1 VPARTPGDHAGVST
15 KQFDDARLAR
25 WGATLRWHVEEGG
38 VPGLVALVDRR
49 GEVHVEAH
57 GVLDLATSK
66 PVARD
71 SLFRISSMTKPI
83 TAVAALI
90 LIEECK
96 LRLDDPIDPWI
107 PELAGRRVLRQ
118 IDSALDDT
126 VPAKRPIS
134 VRDLLTFRM
143 GFGQMMARP
152 DAYPILKAA
161 HERHIGMGP
170 PQPASMPDAEE
181 WLRRLGELPL
191 MHQPGESWL
200 YNTGSDVLGVL
211 IARASGLPFSVFLE
225 QRIFK
230 PLGMRSTSFSVPE
243 DRLERLA
250 TSYYDNPQTGAFE
263 VFDPA
268 RGQWSH
274 PPAFASGAGGLVSS
288 IDDYHA
294 FASMLMHHGR
304 HGGDRLLSRASV
316 ELLATDQLRP
326 SQKAT
331 SLVPEYFEH
340 HGWGLGVSVVTR
352 RRDVSAPVGT
362 YGWDGGLG
370 TTWQSD
376 PAERMITL
384 LLTQRMWRSPAPPP
398 VALDCAT
405 AAYQAIDD

>member
-1 VPARTPGDHAGVST
+1 VST
-15 KQFDDARLAR
+15 KRFDEARLAR
-25 WGATLRWHVEEGG
+25 WRETLRWHVQDGG
-38 VPGLVALVDRR
+38 VPGLVALVDRA
-49 GEVHVEAH
+49 GEVHVETH
-57 GVLDLATSK
+57 GVLDLATRK
-66 PVARD
+66 PVERD

-96 LRLDDPIDPWI
+96 LRLDDPIDLWL

-118 IDSALDDT
+118 IGSALHDT

-143 GFGQMMARP
+143 GFGQMLASP

-170 PQPASMPDAEE
+170 PQPASMPGAEE

-191 MHQPGESWL
+191 MHQPGERWM

-211 IARASGLPFSVFLE
+211 IARASGLPLSVFLE

-230 PLGMRSTSFSVPE
+230 PLKMLDTSFSVPE
-243 DRLERLA
+243 DKLDRLS
-250 TSYYDNPQTGAFE
+250 TSYYDNFQTGAFE
-263 VFDPA
+263 VFDPV

-274 PPAFASGAGGLVSS
+274 PPAFASGAAGLVSS
-288 IDDYHA
+288 IADFHA
-294 FASMLMHHGR
+294 FASMLMQHGK
-304 HGGDRLLSRASV
+304 HGGERILSRASV
-316 ELLATDQLRP
+316 ELMATDQLLP
-326 SQKAT
+326 AQAAT

-352 RRDVSAPVGT
+352 RTQPSAPVGT

-376 PAERMITL
+376 PSERMITL
-384 LLTQRMWRSPAPPP
+384 LLTQRMWTSPTPPP

-405 AAYQAIDD
+405 TAYQAIDD

>member
-1 VPARTPGDHAGVST
+1 V
-15 KQFDDARLAR
+15 K
-25 WGATLRWHVEEGG
+25 EGG
-38 VPGLVALVDRR
+38 VPGLVALVARR
-49 GEVHVEAH
+49 GEVHVQVE
-57 GVLDLATSK
+57 GVLDLATGK

-90 LIEECK
+90 LVEECK
-96 LRLDDPIDPWI
+96 LRLDDPIDPWL

-118 IDSALDDT
+118 IGSGLDDT

-152 DAYPILKAA
+152 DAHPILQAA
-161 HERHIGMGP
+161 HERQIGMGP
-170 PQPASMPDAEE
+170 PQPASMPAADE

-191 MHQPGESWL
+191 MHQPGERWM

-225 QRIFK
+225 QRLFK
-230 PLGMRSTSFSVPE
+230 PLGMTDTSFSVPE
-243 DRLERLA
+243 DKLGRLA
-250 TSYYDNPQTGAFE
+250 TSYYNNFQSGAFE
-263 VFDPA
+263 VFDPV

-274 PPAFASGAGGLVSS
+274 PPAFASGAAGLVSS
-288 IDDYHA
+288 IDDFHA
-294 FASMLMHHGR
+294 FASMLLQHGQHAGER
-304 HGGDRLLSRASV
+304 ILSRASV
-316 ELLATDQLRP
+316 ELMITNQLLP
-326 SQKAT
+326 SQAAG
-331 SLVPEYFEH
+331 SMMPEYFET

-352 RRDVSAPVGT
+352 RTSLSTPVGT

-376 PAERMITL
+376 PSEQLITL
-384 LLTQRMWRSPAPPP
+384 LLTQRMWPSPTPPP

-405 AAYQAIDD
+405 TAYQALGD